1 MNDYCPIIGFLTKRI
16 RIVKLL
22 LVYNISPVSSMRRK
36 EIFNIVVILISA
48 IFISESALAQ
58 ETKERTFTP
67 QQLSFYDG
75 REGKPAYVAVDGI
88 VHDVSGS
95 NYWRTG
101 IHENMHYAGRDL
113 SSEINAAPHSRDVL
127 KYFPRVGVLHEDKQW
142 VPSFLLNLIRD
153 YPILR
158 RHPHPFI
165 VHFPMVFL
173 SGGAL
178 FMLLHLMRPKMAP
191 FEQMAFVMLILGI
204 IFTPPAIVSGLW
216 SWWIVYN
223 LEVEPEIL
231 YKIVLAILLLLTEVA
246 CLLLRI
252 GHPFEKNARGWT
264 YFGLMFFIAADA
276 LATGYFGGKLVY
288 G

>member
-1 MNDYCPIIGFLTKRI
+1 
-16 RIVKLL
+16 
-22 LVYNISPVSSMRRK
+22 MRCK
-36 EIFNIVVILISA
+36 GIFNLVLILISA
-48 IFISESALAQ
+48 IFITESALAQ
-58 ETKERTFTP
+58 ETKERTFTS

-75 REGKPAYVAVDGI
+75 RAGKPAYVAVDGI
-88 VHDVSGS
+88 VYDVSGS
-95 NYWRTG
+95 NYWKNG

-127 KYFPRVGVLHEDKQW
+127 KHFPRIGVLHEDRRW
-142 VPSFLLNLIRD
+142 IPSFLLNLIRD

-158 RHPHPFI
+158 RHPHPFV

-173 SGGAL
+173 FGGAL

-191 FEQMAFVMLILGI
+191 FEQMAFVMLILGTF
-204 IFTPPAIVSGLW
+204 FTPLAIVSGLW

-223 LEVEPEIL
+223 LQLGPEIL
-231 YKIVLAILLLLTEVA
+231 CKIVLAILLLLTEGV

-252 GHPFEKNARGWT
+252 GHPYEKNARGWT
-264 YFGLMFFIAADA
+264 YFSLMFFIAADA
-276 LATGYFGGKLVY
+276 LAIGYFGGKLTY